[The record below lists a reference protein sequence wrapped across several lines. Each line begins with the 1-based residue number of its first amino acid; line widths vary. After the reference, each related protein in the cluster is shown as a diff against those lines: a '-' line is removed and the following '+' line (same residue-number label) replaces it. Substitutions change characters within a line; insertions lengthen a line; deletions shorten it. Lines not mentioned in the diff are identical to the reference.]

1 MKNIRLQLTK
11 WWFLLAA
18 VSPGFIGCA
27 TTATDERDPLEGW
40 NRGVQSFNDTAD
52 DYVIKP
58 VAQGY
63 QWITPSFVD
72 QGVTNFFN
80 NIGDIRVTLNDLLQ
94 FKFNQGGS
102 DFTRL
107 LINSTLGIGGLF
119 DVATELDFERH
130 DEDFDQTLGAWGMPT
145 GPYLV
150 LPLLGPSSARGA
162 FGLIGDAVANP
173 VFYIDFPAVT
183 WSLTALKYVDLR
195 ADQLSASR
203 IVDEAALDR
212 YEFFRNAYLQR
223 REYLVYDGNP
233 PFDEDDLLEDDLED
247 EQELDQ
253 APEEPS
259 E

>member
-1 MKNIRLQLTK
+1 MKNTRLQIITRF
-11 WWFLLAA
+11 FLLGA
-18 VSPGFIGCA
+18 VSLFFVGCA
-27 TTATDERDPLEGW
+27 TTSNDARDPLEGW
-40 NRGVQSFNDTAD
+40 NRGVQSFNDGAD
-52 DYVIKP
+52 DYVVKP

-63 QWITPSFVD
+63 QWIMPSFAD

-80 NIGDIRVTLNDLLQ
+80 NIGDIRVTLNDLFQ
-94 FKFNQGGS
+94 FKFNQAGS

-150 LPLLGPSSARGA
+150 LPFLGPSSARGA
-162 FGLIGDAVANP
+162 LGLAGDAVANP
-173 VFYIDFPAVT
+173 LFYIDFPAVT
-183 WSLTALKYVDLR
+183 WGLTTLKYVDLR

-212 YEFFRNAYLQR
+212 YEFFRNAYFQR
-223 REYLVYDGNP
+223 REYLVHDGNP
-233 PFDEDDLLEDDLED
+233 PLDEDEYFDED
-247 EQELDQ
+247 ELDGDLDLQ
-253 APEEPS
+253 EP
-259 E
+259 